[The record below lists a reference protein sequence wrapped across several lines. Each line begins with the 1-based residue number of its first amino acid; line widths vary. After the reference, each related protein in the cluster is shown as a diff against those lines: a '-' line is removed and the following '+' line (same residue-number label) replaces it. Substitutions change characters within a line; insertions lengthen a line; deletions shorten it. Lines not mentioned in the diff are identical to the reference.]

1 MDCEGMLA
9 FKDLLNSLN
18 CDNIDVK
25 SNAPHLNADFRSQ
38 YLMNSRVT
46 GLDETDLL
54 LLVGVNPR
62 QENPVLNARIRKAVN
77 LNGLEVAL
85 IGSAPNLA
93 YDYIH
98 LGNSPKT
105 LQELADG
112 SHPYSERLKQADIP
126 MVMIGS

>member
-1 MDCEGMLA
+1 MNTLAEKLSSVDGDEIQGMIGEFMDCEGMMA
-9 FKDLLNSLN
+9 FKDLLNRLN

-25 SNAPHLNADFRSQ
+25 SNAPHMNADFRSQ

-46 GLDETDLL
+46 GIDETDLL
-54 LLVGVNPR
+54 LLVGLNPR
-62 QENPVLNARIRKAVN
+62 QENAVLNARIKKAVS

-85 IGSAPNLA
+85 IGSAPNTG

-105 LQELADG
+105 L
-112 SHPYSERLKQADIP
+112 
-126 MVMIGS
+126 